1 MIRRIYFT
9 AFIILLIYG
18 GTIFAGEAVDMDQR
32 QTAGTIQY
40 AIVGGGCFWCMEAVF
55 QRIEGIVSVTSGY
68 AGGTVASPTYEAV
81 CTGNTGHAEVVEI
94 GFDPHAISYEEVLSV
109 FFKAHDPTTLNRQ
122 GADVGPQYRS
132 VIFYRNEEERQTA
145 EMVIAEVQKE
155 HEDAIVTELQPFT
168 VFYKAEDYHQNYYN
182 RNTTKYTAPSGYC
195 RAVIQPKLQKLELE

>member
-9 AFIILLIYG
+9 AFIITLVYG
-18 GTIFAGEAVDMDQR
+18 GMIFAGEAVDMDQR
-32 QTAGTIQY
+32 KTKGTIQY
-40 AIVGGGCFWCMEAVF
+40 ATLGGGCFWCMEAVF
-55 QRIEGIVSVTSGY
+55 QRIEGIVSVISGY

-94 GFDPHAISYEEVLSV
+94 GFDPEVISYEEVLFV
-109 FFKAHDPTTLNRQ
+109 FFQAHDPTTPNRQ

-155 HEDAIVTELQPFT
+155 HEDAVVTEVQPFT

-182 RNTTKYTAPSGYC
+182 RNSMKNTTSAGYC
-195 RAVIQPKLQKLELE
+195 RAVIHPKLRKLKIE